1 MTPIICKNE
10 LRSIVNK
17 IQDYLQKNG
26 TIKGIRLVDHS
37 EEQVVLL
44 VDDHPIE
51 QEKADIWWE
60 GFRSAL
66 EISQ

>member
-10 LRSIVNK
+10 VLFIVNK
-17 IQDYLQKNG
+17 IQEFLQNHG
-26 TIKGIRLVDHS
+26 TIKGIRLVDQT

-44 VDDHPIE
+44 VDENPIG

-60 GFRSAL
+60 GFRSAI
-66 EISQ
+66 EMT